1 MHVDMYTFSRHTHK
15 CKVDIC
21 SGVEKNKNKKAKQTD
36 KTKQNKNKKDKGK
49 NK

>member
-1 MHVDMYTFSRHTHK
+1 MHVDMYMFTRHTHK

-21 SGVEKNKNKKAKQTD
+21 SGVEKKQEQKSQTD